1 MKSIGFCKDQI
12 QLEPKTGMDPGP
24 RSPNN
29 KFVEGGI
36 KSQSESKAKMLDYS
50 VKRKKLYVYIC
61 KKIFSDL
68 FQCYDFRVSNS
79 SCFFFSI
86 PPSLFLPSY
95 YILLL
100 FYCFLHPRVDL
111 AFKVIFLHLFCLF
124 LNLPFLAVRLCVH
137 CSGIT
142 STLMRPEGQ
151 LGSI

>member
-24 RSPNN
+24 RSSNN

-50 VKRKKLYVYIC
+50 VRRKKLYLYIC
-61 KKIFSDL
+61 KKLFSDL
-68 FQCYDFRVSNS
+68 FQCYDFFCVSP
-79 SCFFFSI
+79 F
-86 PPSLFLPSY
+86 LFLSSY

-100 FYCFLHPRVDL
+100 FYRFLHPHVDL
-111 AFKVIFLHLFCLF
+111 ALKVIFLHLSCLF
-124 LNLPFLAVRLCVH
+124 LNLPFLAVRLSVH

-142 STLMRPEGQ
+142 STLMQPEGQ